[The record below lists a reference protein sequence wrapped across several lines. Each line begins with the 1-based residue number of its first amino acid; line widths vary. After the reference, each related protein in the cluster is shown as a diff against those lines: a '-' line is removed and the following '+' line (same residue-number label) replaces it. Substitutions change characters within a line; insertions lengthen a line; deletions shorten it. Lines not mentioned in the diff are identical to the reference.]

1 MPFHTDWTVDV
12 INEERVNTG
21 TIPLSAGGEHTPPL
35 IFYVISKHACSFFFF
50 YLNFFNSLF
59 YSLLHWLAVI
69 IWLPQ
74 NDWILINRTLLSN
87 LMETGTI
94 TSHTQSSILSPP
106 SFKTFRKNETYH
118 VISLDCLGSG
128 HSGRL
133 CQFSRRCVHM
143 LAIITRFQSLQLN
156 VMIIS
161 SAWREWY

>member
-1 MPFHTDWTVDV
+1 MRRGWT
-12 INEERVNTG
+12 RVPSLCLREGNTLLLLFVCNIQ
-21 TIPLSAGGEHTPPL
+21 TCMQLL
-35 IFYVISKHACSFFFF
+35 FFF

-106 SFKTFRKNETYH
+106 SFKTFRKNKTYH